1 MEITALIIS
10 ILALGLSLFQFIR
23 DASRQKKEATLNAYN
38 ILQDDAF
45 SYLKELPKE
54 KLDPPPQYHS
64 PEYNRITNYLAKIEI
79 FSTGINTGIYSIWI
93 LNRLSGAFFIHQFDR
108 LTAIINEKRKED
120 RVKGKHYNEFENTVK
135 KLKRIRQMN
144 DWINKITRT
153 GGAK

>member
-1 MEITALIIS
+1 MEIIALIIS
-10 ILALGLSLFQFIR
+10 ILALGLSLIQFIR
-23 DASRQKKEATLNAYN
+23 EASRQKKEATLNAYN

-54 KLDPPPQYHS
+54 KLAPPPQYHS
-64 PEYNRITNYLAKIEI
+64 PEYNQITNYLAKIEI

-93 LNRLSGAFFIHQFDR
+93 LNRLGGAFFIHQFDR
-108 LTAIINEKRKED
+108 LAAIINEKREKD
-120 RVKGKHYNEFENTVK
+120 RTKGKHYNEFENTVK
-135 KLKRIRQMN
+135 KLKRIRQIN